1 MADWGTP
8 PGMIDNDI
16 RSDSPSNDMRA
27 AQLERRRQLLK
38 QKEKKKRQ
46 QQLGPIGRNEIS
58 SGRRR
63 EAKAPLVSDIADPN
77 ELGSR
82 YAYDGPE
89 AYNEHSYQVNNPDK
103 SKTTVQIVNVATPDL
118 EDYSGP
124 ESIEDADSAAVS
136 TPPPPPQLAPE
147 PLPLPQETKRE
158 RKKKERAQ
166 ERKQEKAE
174 QQQQQQQQ
182 KMLSQSQPM
191 SFSDDEDD
199 LETAVI
205 PASSAKE
212 AVSLITTI
220 IYGYSSY

>member
-16 RSDSPSNDMRA
+16 RADSPSNDLRT

-58 SGRRR
+58 SARRR

-118 EDYSGP
+118 DDSDT
-124 ESIEDADSAAVS
+124 ESIEDAVS
-136 TPPPPPQLAPE
+136 TVVISAPPPPQPQAE
-147 PLPLPQETKRE
+147 PQQQETKRE
-158 RKKKERAQ
+158 RKKKEKTQ
-166 ERKQEKAE
+166 GRKQEPKVDE
-174 QQQQQQQQ
+174 RQQRRQQQQQQVTD
-182 KMLSQSQPM
+182 SEN
-191 SFSDDEDD
+191 EDD
-199 LETAVI
+199 METAVI
-205 PASSAKE
+205 PDMTPRQVVSS
-212 AVSLITTI
+212 LT
-220 IYGYSSY
+220 Y